1 MKVSGFRFQVLAWGI
16 ICAAFQSSDY
26 PIIRSSVA
34 AETPSYRVVAV
45 VGEEPI
51 STLDALERLRLMI
64 TTSNLADT
72 PETRERIMPQV
83 VKQLIDEKLQKQEAE
98 RRSLRI
104 NEDEIEDAVA
114 GIEQQNGRAQG
125 SLRSY
130 IESRGTPWKAFLEQV
145 RGQLVWQKLMGQAIR
160 PQVKVSDS
168 ELQRAAQ
175 NRRLRGKEEEVNIT
189 PLVLPVESPE
199 MAPQVEALAGKLV
212 AEVRAGASLEKVAA
226 QFTKGAA
233 PQGHEPSFWV
243 PLSQMDPALA
253 TAVKKMPEKTGLLD
267 PIRTRRGYQ
276 IIRVNDRRSQAQVNT
291 EDPTQVVMK
300 EILLPLSPE
309 AGQGELGATLQ
320 IAAKIAEHPGTCL
333 DAGVAGLEGEDAGA
347 VKVNFL
353 RAPLPS
359 LPAYARKQAEALAVG
374 EVGEPFATPEGIRFY
389 ILCEKVEMPV
399 AVVADDKLREA
410 LMREKLE
417 LESAKFMR
425 NLRRET
431 FVEIQ

>member
-1 MKVSGFRFQVLAWGI
+1 MKKASGIRHQASGI
-16 ICAAFQSSDY
+16 IAA
-26 PIIRSSVA
+26 ITVA
-34 AETPSYRVVAV
+34 SCLMPHASLSAETPSYRVLAV

-64 TTSNLADT
+64 TTSNLADA
-72 PETRERIMPQV
+72 PETRERLMPQV

-98 RRSLRI
+98 RRGLRV
-104 NEDEIEDAVA
+104 NEDEIDDAVA
-114 GIEQQNGRAQG
+114 GIETQNGRAPG
-125 SLRSY
+125 SLKSY
-130 IESRGTPWKAFLEQV
+130 IESRGTPWRAFLEQV
-145 RGQLVWQKLMGQAIR
+145 RGQLVWQKLLGQAIR

-199 MAPQVEALAGKLV
+199 MAAQVEALANKLV
-212 AEVRAGASLEKVAA
+212 AEVRAGASLEEVAA
-226 QFTKGAA
+226 QFTKGSAA
-233 PQGHEPSFWV
+233 PQGSEPSFWV
-243 PLSQMDPALA
+243 PLSQMEPALA
-253 TAVKKMPEKTGLLD
+253 AAITKMPGKTGLLD

-276 IIRVNDRRSQAQVNT
+276 ILRVNDRRSQAQVTT

-300 EILLPLSPE
+300 EILLPLAAE
-309 AGQGELGATLQ
+309 AGPGELEATLQ
-320 IAAKIAEHPGTCL
+320 IAAKIAEHPGSCL
-333 DAGVAGLEGEDAGA
+333 DEGVAGLEGEEAEA

-353 RAPLPS
+353 RSALPS
-359 LPAYARKQAEALAVG
+359 LPAYARKQAESLAVG

-389 ILCEKVEMPV
+389 ILCEKVEIPV
-399 AVVADDKLREA
+399 AVVPDDKLREA
-410 LMREKLE
+410 LLKEKLE

-431 FVEIQ
+431 FVEVR